1 MHMFKSLCPLR
12 IIPIK
17 LTILMLQFFI
27 FAKLHSASPE
37 SAFIVTT
44 FLVGVIS
51 QSLAYV
57 STQLLQQTLW
67 KFEILYE
74 LAIKLKDLAQTM
86 SPRGKYKRDHSEKW
100 ERPNVRRIKSQI
112 RLEV

>member
-1 MHMFKSLCPLR
+1 MF
-12 IIPIK
+12 
-17 LTILMLQFFI
+17 TLQFF
-27 FAKLHSASPE
+27 FLVKLHSASQE
-37 SAFIVTT
+37 CAFLVTT

-57 STQLLQQTLW
+57 STQLLRETLW

-86 SPRGKYKRDHSEKW
+86 SPRSKSKSHHSKNW
-100 ERPNVRRIKSQI
+100 DRPNVRRIKSQI
-112 RLEV
+112 RMEALAVFWLLFGMLIIS